1 MKKKRSQDDQGG
13 GANWMDTYGDLVTL
27 LLCFFVLLFSFST
40 IDAAKWQ
47 QLVKSFS
54 GASGVLEDYAPADEN
69 EPSGVTDP
77 IDAMPTTTR
86 PTNETTEPVVTPT
99 PTPKPTPDPTPVPTP
114 VPTPI
119 PTPVPTTAK
128 PTPLPTPVP
137 PTPAPTPIPEY
148 VTQMAA
154 LSNEIEQVVANSGL
168 GTAVVIER
176 GETSVRIRLIAS
188 VIFEPGTA
196 TLKPNAEALLQSVSE
211 IVKPYVPIVTKMY
224 TEGHSAGGEIPPE
237 TNINSDHQLAASRA
251 GLVIGKMESYVP
263 GIGDTYSVGYG
274 TQRNDPNASPEQNDR
289 VDILLSSKPS

>member
-54 GASGVLEDYAPADEN
+54 GASGVLEDYAPADDN
-69 EPSGVTDP
+69 EPRGVTDP
-77 IDAMPTTTR
+77 VDAMPTTTR
-86 PTNETTEPVVTPT
+86 PMNETTEPLVYTYS
-99 PTPKPTPDPTPVPTP
+99 DPEANTRSYSVPTP
-114 VPTPI
+114 CAYADTDPCQQLRSP
-119 PTPVPTTAK
+119 PA
-128 PTPLPTPVP
+128 PTPVP

-211 IVKPYVPIVTKMY
+211 IVKPYVPLLLKCI
-224 TEGHSAGGEIPPE
+224 
-237 TNINSDHQLAASRA
+237 LR
-251 GLVIGKMESYVP
+251 
-263 GIGDTYSVGYG
+263 
-274 TQRNDPNASPEQNDR
+274 
-289 VDILLSSKPS
+289 DILRVVKYLLKPILTAIISWLLHAPDW